1 MPSTNEDDMTY
12 AQQRAFDKSYTESL
26 AAEIRLFRL
35 LAKIRAAMKAA

>member
-1 MPSTNEDDMTY
+1 MTY
-12 AQQRAFDKSYTESL
+12 REQRAFDLSYTESL